1 MVKKVALAAVL
12 LIVAAVVVFRFA
24 GVRFAVDG
32 SGMMPRFWS
41 RAPHYD
47 ALEAGRARQRDQL
60 PSPPPAAVE
69 SVASPS
75 PPPPDAAPSPT
86 PVEAPARPEP
96 KTIAGS
102 PKGFWPD
109 FRGPNRDGRYGE
121 GPIRTD
127 WPEGGLPLLWK
138 QPIRKGYGS
147 VRVADGRALAIEP

>member
-41 RAPHYD
+41 RAPNYD
-47 ALEAGRARQRDQL
+47 ALEADRARQRDQL
-60 PSPPPAAVE
+60 PSTPPAAVE

-75 PPPPDAAPSPT
+75 TPPPDAAPSPT

-96 KTIAGS
+96 KTIARS
-102 PKGFWPD
+102 RKGFWPD

-127 WPEGGLPLLWK
+127 W
-138 QPIRKGYGS
+138 
-147 VRVADGRALAIEP
+147 